1 MPPRSP
7 FRIEHPIPSQRSSQ
21 LTIAHQLLTT
31 VCSDASTVTALQSS
45 LQFYPLELGQELGEG
60 QPLQVQ
66 QEAGIYLVCDGRVRV
81 LGDDATLQ
89 KAVPAQLLT
98 AGAAIG
104 ADAWLEPAIAYRVV
118 AANDAL
124 LAYISPSAV
133 QQVRQTD
140 PMFESWLAQHIAQRQ
155 LILFWKTQTTCKN
168 LPGRYIQDLLPY
180 LMDVRVAAGASI
192 ADTLAEPGYFWLRQG
207 TVRSQAGVPLQIGAG
222 YGYPQPIPADWRAET
237 DVRLCVLPARYW
249 ESAIAIVPGLAQPTP
264 ETSSPSPSLPSAAA
278 AITAGLSTTNPGRL
292 TATAQPQPS
301 QIREIAATSS
311 PSGTQAN
318 NVVAFPQ
325 PGRGYRRRSL
335 WRRFPFV
342 EQQSSSDCGLA
353 CVSMIARYWGRQFPL
368 HVLRENAH
376 VGRSGTS
383 LKNLAKVSEA
393 FGFSA
398 RPVRASFSRV
408 ADQPYPWI
416 AHWQGDHYV
425 VVYQSKR
432 GRVLIAD
439 PAVGKRS
446 ITIQEFQANW
456 TNYALL
462 LEPTDRLYTTETP
475 KASLGRYFNTLYPYR
490 SLIFQ
495 VVFVSV
501 LIQLFGLVTPLLTQ
515 IILDRVIVQ
524 KSLTSLNVFAIGLLL
539 FGIWT
544 IGIVAVRQYL
554 LSYISNRLDLTLIS
568 GFIHH
573 TLTLPLKF
581 FESRRVGDIITRV
594 QENQKIQR
602 FLVERVVIALL
613 DFVTGFVYL
622 SLMLYYSPQLT
633 LLVLLLVPLIVIL
646 TLAATP
652 LLQKVSREIFKETA
666 EQNSVLVETISGI
679 AMVKAAAVE
688 PEMRWQ
694 WEDHLTR
701 QMNVQFRGQK
711 LGIRLQFLSGLIN
724 SIGSTLLLWY
734 GATLVI
740 QGHLTIGQLIAF
752 NMMMGYIIHPVISMA
767 NLWDELQE
775 VLIAVERLN
784 DVFAAQPENNP
795 QTEQLVLPPLQGH
808 VRLDDVTFRY
818 SDEEERNILQNI
830 TLEAQPGETIA
841 LVGTS
846 GSGKTTLIKL
856 LQGLYHPNRGRVLID
871 EHDIRHVATASL
883 RSQMGVVPQECFLFS
898 GTILENIR
906 LYRQDLTL
914 EHVIAAAKLAEA
926 HSFVQA
932 LPLGY
937 NTKVGER
944 GSTLSGGQRQRIAI
958 ARALLGHPRILILDE
973 ATSALDAEAER
984 RFQRNLEQIRRD
996 RTTFI
1001 IAHRLSTVRHADRIV
1016 VLNQGSIIEQG
1027 THTELM
1033 QQQGFYFHLVQ
1044 QQLAL

>member
-1 MPPRSP
+1 M
-7 FRIEHPIPSQRSSQ
+7 
-21 LTIAHQLLTT
+21 
-31 VCSDASTVTALQSS
+31 QSS
-45 LQFYPLELGQELGEG
+45 LQFYPLELGQALREEA
-60 QPLQVQ
+60 PLQ
-66 QEAGIYLVCDGRVRV
+66 QETGVYLVGDGRVRV
-81 LGDDATLQ
+81 LGHDASLQ
-89 KAVPAQLLT
+89 KVVPAQLLT

-104 ADAWLEPAIAYRVV
+104 LDAWFEPAIAYRVV
-118 AANDAL
+118 AASEAL
-124 LAYISPSAV
+124 LVYIPPNVV
-133 QQVRQTD
+133 QQARQTD
-140 PMFESWLAQHIAQRQ
+140 SKFESWLAQHVAQRQ
-155 LILFWKTQTTCKN
+155 LVLFWKTQTPYKN

-192 ADTLAEPGYFWLRQG
+192 ADTLAEPAYFWLRQG
-207 TVRSQAGVPLQIGAG
+207 MVRGQAGMPLQVGEG

-249 ESAIAIVPGLAQPTP
+249 EAAIALIPGLAQTAP
-264 ETSSPSPSLPSAAA
+264 EMTSPATTLPSAST
-278 AITAGLSTTNPGRL
+278 AITSGIPAANPVRSSS
-292 TATAQPQPS
+292 AAQPQPS
-301 QIREIAATSS
+301 QIREISATNSS
-311 PSGTQAN
+311 SGTQVS

-353 CVSMIARYWGRQFPL
+353 CLSMIACYWGKHFPL
-368 HVLRENAH
+368 YVLRENAH
-376 VGRSGTS
+376 VGQSGTS
-383 LKNLAKVSEA
+383 LKGLAKVSEE

-408 ADQPYPWI
+408 AEQRYPWI

-425 VVYQSKR
+425 VVYQIKR

-446 ITIQEFQANW
+446 ISMQEFQANW
-456 TNYALL
+456 TDYALL
-462 LEPTDRLYTTETP
+462 LEPTDRLYTKETP
-475 KASLGRYFNTLYPYR
+475 KASLGRYFNTLSPYR

-602 FLVERVVIALL
+602 FLVERVVIAML

-622 SLMLYYSPQLT
+622 GLMLYYSPQLT
-633 LLVLLLVPLIVIL
+633 LLVLMLVPLIVIL

-679 AMVKAAAVE
+679 AMIKAAAVE

-694 WEDHLTR
+694 WEEHLTR

-740 QGHLTIGQLIAF
+740 QGDLTIGQLIAF

-784 DVFAAQPENNP
+784 DVFAAQPENNT
-795 QTEQLVLPPLQGH
+795 QTERFVLPPLQGH
-808 VRLDDVTFRY
+808 IRLEDVTFRY
-818 SDEEERNILQNI
+818 SNDEERNILQNI

-846 GSGKTTLIKL
+846 GSGKTTLVKL

-871 EHDIRHVATASL
+871 EHDVRHVATASL

-906 LYRQDLTL
+906 LYRQDINL
-914 EHVIAAAKLAEA
+914 EQVIEAAKLAEA
-926 HSFVQA
+926 HSFIQA
-932 LPLGY
+932 LPLSY

-958 ARALLGHPRILILDE
+958 ARALLGNPRILILDE
-973 ATSALDAEAER
+973 ATSALDTESER

-1016 VLNQGSIIEQG
+1016 VLNQGVIVEQG